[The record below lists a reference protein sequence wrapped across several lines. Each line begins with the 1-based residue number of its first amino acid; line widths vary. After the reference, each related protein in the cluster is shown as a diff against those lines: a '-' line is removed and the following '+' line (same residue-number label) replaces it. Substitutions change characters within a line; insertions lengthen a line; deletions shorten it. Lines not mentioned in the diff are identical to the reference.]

1 MVKAIDEGGHEVA
14 SHGYGHRRSLTQSP
28 EDFEEDVKRSITILE
43 SITGKKIKGYRAPQ
57 FTVVKQTLWAL
68 EKTQ

>member
-1 MVKAIDEGGHEVA
+1 MREGMKSLPTDMGQ
-14 SHGYGHRRSLTQSP
+14 RRITDQSP